1 MRDVQRRLTDTK
13 PVSVDPCRTSAAVA
27 TVTVT
32 VTAAGREGRPTT
44 VDTLPATPRLEP
56 AAAGLP
62 AGGNG
67 GGVWAASTPAAAAA
81 AAAGGKRALSPAL
94 AVLLAGHVIRDG
106 EVVQLVLKPSA
117 WFVLLTSLKFLAGTA
132 ILAISGKLA
141 LPAHAAWY
149 YVEAAAFLGV
159 GRLMWAVLQWVNR
172 IYILTDLRVLRLSGA
187 FAVDVFDCPLR
198 RVGGT
203 AVTRTFRERLLGLG
217 SIEIQPADDRR
228 PPGVWQTVRHP
239 REVNEMIRAAAHKA
253 QNGGSG
259 LAA

>member
-1 MRDVQRRLTDTK
+1 V
-13 PVSVDPCRTSAAVA
+13 PAGAAR
-27 TVTVT
+27 
-32 VTAAGREGRPTT
+32 AA
-44 VDTLPATPRLEP
+44 RLEP
-56 AAAGLP
+56 AAPAP
-62 AGGNG
+62 SDVAGGN
-67 GGVWAASTPAAAAA
+67 VWAASTPAAAAVA
-81 AAAGGKRALSPAL
+81 AAEGKPVLSPAL

-106 EVVQLVLKPSA
+106 EVVQLVLRPSA
-117 WFVLLTSLKFLAGTA
+117 WFILLTSLKFLAGTA
-132 ILAISGKLA
+132 ILGISGKLV

-172 IYILTDLRVLRLSGA
+172 LYILTDMRVLRLSGA
-187 FAVDVFDCPLR
+187 LAIDVFDCPLR
-198 RVGGT
+198 RLGGT

-253 QNGGSG
+253 QSGGAG